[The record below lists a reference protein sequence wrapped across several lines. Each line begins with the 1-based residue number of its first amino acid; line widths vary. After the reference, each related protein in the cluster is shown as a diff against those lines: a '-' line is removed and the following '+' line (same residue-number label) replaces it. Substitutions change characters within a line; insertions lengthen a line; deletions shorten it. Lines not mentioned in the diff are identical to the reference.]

1 MVILKKCLFVV
12 VSTLF
17 GWIELLYKLLDI
29 RYKLLCSQVTKVLF
43 PSQFIWLYDGTD
55 RMSRTYNVYYNN
67 YVLNNLM
74 YSFYSAI
81 SCFVTLSIPHLLQVP
96 STWAL
101 LSFILMFEYISYRFK
116 LKTRLSVYI
125 IKVV

>member
-116 LKTRLSVYI
+116 LRTRLSVYI

>member
-17 GWIELLYKLLDI
+17 GWIKLLYKLLDI